1 MTSSQPDT
9 PSPEPLSRKQ
19 ERGSSTR
26 ERGSG
31 EAGFMLEANW
41 DAPANVHAF
50 TTLRCGA
57 GSSQAPCDEFNLGN
71 ARAADGDDP
80 AEVAR
85 NRAEQSATRC
95 LPSPPRRMRKAQG
108 EAVQGVGGG

>member
-9 PSPEPLSRKQ
+9 PSPQPLSRKQ

-31 EAGFMLEANW
+31 AAGFMLEANW

-57 GSSQAPCDEFNLGN
+57 GSSQAPFDEFTLGH

-80 AEVAR
+80 AGVAR
-85 NRAEQSATRC
+85 HRAQLRSAER
-95 LPSPPRRMRKAQG
+95 PGGKAS
-108 EAVQGVGGG
+108 ARPWRLWGV

>member
-9 PSPEPLSRKQ
+9 PSPQPLSRKQ
-19 ERGSSTR
+19 ETGSSTR

-31 EAGFMLEANW
+31 PAGFMLEANG

-57 GSSQAPCDEFNLGN
+57 GSSQAPFDELHRGH
-71 ARAADGDDP
+71 ARAAASDECRGGT
-80 AEVAR
+80 ECVR
-85 NRAEQSATRC
+85 SCSTRG
-95 LPSPPRRMRKAQG
+95 KAFDKNKK
-108 EAVQGVGGG
+108 E

>member
-1 MTSSQPDT
+1 MTSAKPDT
-9 PSPEPLSRKQ
+9 PSPQPLSRKQ
-19 ERGSSTR
+19 EGGSSTR

-31 EAGFMLEANW
+31 AAGFMLEANW

-57 GSSQAPCDEFNLGN
+57 GSSQAPFDEFNLGN

-80 AEVAR
+80 AVVTPHRPALIALEWR
-85 NRAEQSATRC
+85 PSPRRC
-95 LPSPPRRMRKAQG
+95 LGAD
-108 EAVQGVGGG
+108 